1 MSFPSE
7 MLRMKG
13 QDPDSGAD
21 THGVNVGS
29 TFYKLCDLKQTAS
42 VSSSEK
48 W

>member
-7 MLRMKG
+7 MLRIRG

-21 THGVNVGS
+21 THDVNVGS
-29 TFYKLCDLKQTAS
+29 ASYKLRDLKQTAS

-48 W
+48 

>member
-7 MLRMKG
+7 MLRIKG
-13 QDPDSGAD
+13 QDPGSGAD
-21 THGVNVGS
+21 THGVNLGS
-29 TFYKLCDLKQTAS
+29 ASYKLCDLKQTAS